1 MEALHKKVHAEA
13 EKLVDAEFNHQRFV
27 NEMKTDY
34 ERKVEQLQAE
44 LSHMRVGRSPRGSA
58 EALVK
63 TPATL
68 VSCNFLFRSISLE
81 YLATSYGT

>member
-34 ERKVEQLQAE
+34 ERKVEQRQAE
-44 LSHMRVGRSPRGSA
+44 LNHMRVGRSPRGSA
-58 EALVK
+58 EALVNDSIHSFSVQ
-63 TPATL
+63 L
-68 VSCNFLFRSISLE
+68 VLNIWLLLTVLE
-81 YLATSYGT
+81 